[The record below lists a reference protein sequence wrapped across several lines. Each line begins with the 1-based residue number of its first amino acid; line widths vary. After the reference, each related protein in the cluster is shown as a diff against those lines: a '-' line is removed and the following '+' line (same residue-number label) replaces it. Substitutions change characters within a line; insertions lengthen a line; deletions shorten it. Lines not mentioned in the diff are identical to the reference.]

1 MKLDAKTKLM
11 IEVILG
17 PEHLEQFLFED
28 HAVARKCTAAEK
40 EYRLQTIRK
49 LIVAGISIHDIAA
62 YCEERFGIGAKQVQ
76 KYLKHIYAQFRRLG
90 QRDAEVSYGLAME
103 RLEAFLV
110 ECHLI
115 GDRDN
120 QFKALRELNEL
131 QSLKKLSLDITSKG
145 ARVTFII
152 GGGFVPD
159 AGRPEQTAQP
169 QA

>member
-1 MKLDAKTKLM
+1 MKLDSKTKLT
-11 IEVILG
+11 IEIVLG

-28 HAVARKCTAAEK
+28 HAVVRKCTAAEK

-62 YCEERFGIGAKQVQ
+62 YCEERFGIGVKQTQ
-76 KYLKHIYAQFRRLG
+76 KYFKEIYAQFRRLG

-131 QSLKKLSLDITSKG
+131 QSLKKFSLDVTSKG
-145 ARVTFII
+145 ERITFLINKE
-152 GGGFVPD
+152 FVPD
-159 AGRPEQTAQP
+159 AGGPKQTAQP
-169 QA
+169 QS